1 MTTNW
6 NLTFDIRVSRGFTQ
20 GLLVEVTINE
30 KIKIQWLTG
39 WMIEPRKFWL
49 DTPKRRTLSS
59 AVVCIANNLYQNM
72 TSNLQYVKWLI
83 RPGQVLSPFAAKHF
97 SFHCINGCN
106 KTYSS
111 RFKDIF
117 FELILRST
125 YWWSFSVRSRVDA
138 PSQLVWLVHLLK
150 KKKHLTCTW

>member
-72 TSNLQYVKWLI
+72 TSNLQYVKWLNYD
-83 RPGQVLSPFAAKHF
+83 PGQVLSPFAAKHF

-150 KKKHLTCTW
+150 KKNT